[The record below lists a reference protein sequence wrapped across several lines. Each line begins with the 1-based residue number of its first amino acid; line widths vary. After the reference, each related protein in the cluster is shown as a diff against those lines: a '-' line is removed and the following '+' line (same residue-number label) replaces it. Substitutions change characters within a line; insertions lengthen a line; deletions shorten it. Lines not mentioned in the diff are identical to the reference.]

1 MKKITFLSLTLFGF
15 FLLFSCINSR
25 TAKVSAKEPLSA
37 KAEAPPQKRQRP
49 SALSNGKFFEKGGQN
64 YLYGGKREEQHFD
77 ITGYTLKD
85 EQFHYGIG
93 RERFPA
99 LLEPAFISVK
109 EATSLWQ
116 DDDRFLLAKMG
127 NETKAYSIK
136 DLTHHE
142 VVNDVIDGKPVF
154 AAYCILADLGAMY
167 DRVIGGKEYTFA
179 LSGYTY
185 YDPEVW
191 DGLDG
196 FVMWD
201 RETESLWWPLT
212 GKAVSGKM
220 QGTDMVVLDEKMW
233 KQTTWADIQKNH
245 PDAQVLKSGQDFE
258 RPTTW
263 HRKYDDVSPGQN
275 KGESIAPKWGEK
287 DKMGKGN

>member
-1 MKKITFLSLTLFGF
+1 MGEAWGGRVLKLDAMQINLFMKKHTTLTLI
-15 FLLFSCINSR
+15 LFSILLLVGCTNFR
-25 TAKVSAKEPLSA
+25 TAKVSPNEPISA
-37 KAEAPPQKRQRP
+37 KAEAPPQKKQRP
-49 SALSNGKFFEKGGQN
+49 SALANGKFFEKDGRK
-64 YLYGGKREEQHFD
+64 YLYGGEREEQHFD

-85 EQFHYGIG
+85 GQFHYGIG

-99 LLEPAFISVK
+99 LLEPTFISVK
-109 EATSLWQ
+109 EAATLWQ
-116 DDDRFLLAKMG
+116 DEDRFLLAKLG

-142 VVNDVIDGKPVF
+142 VVNDVIGGKPVF

-185 YDPEVW
+185 FDPAIW

-212 GKAVSGKM
+212 GKAV
-220 QGTDMVVLDEKMW
+220 
-233 KQTTWADIQKNH
+233 
-245 PDAQVLKSGQDFE
+245 
-258 RPTTW
+258 
-263 HRKYDDVSPGQN
+263 
-275 KGESIAPKWGEK
+275 
-287 DKMGKGN
+287 